1 MVNKVFYKL
10 LKNNIISMENKK
22 IVLEDYMSEPV
33 YLINTTG
40 KDIELEFEKSV
51 ISLKA
56 GAKYMLERGK
66 AQILATQMAN
76 IMFDGKISGKCDEL
90 GIPLHPKMKEFFD
103 NCIKGI
109 NNEQS
114 MSELGIQEVKSEKEE
129 DFEELKDIDAKNKY
143 TLDGVS
149 YPNVGAYAVAC
160 RKKKKEDA
168 LREAQ
173 EKEKAMEE
181 NKSEEEKLKET
192 ISKKEKKSESED
204 DFEEKPEEENDGE

>member
-1 MVNKVFYKL
+1 
-10 LKNNIISMENKK
+10 MEKK
-22 IVLEDYMSEPV
+22 QIVLEDYMAEPV
-33 YLINTTG
+33 YLTNTIG
-40 KDIELEFEKSV
+40 KDIDLQFEKSS

-76 IMFDGKISGKCDEL
+76 IMFDGKISVKCDEL
-90 GIPLHPKMKEFFD
+90 GNPLHPKMKEFFD
-103 NCIKGI
+103 NCIKDI
-109 NNEQS
+109 SKEQS

-149 YPNVGAYAVAC
+149 YSSVGAYAAAC

-168 LREAQ
+168 LKEAQ
-173 EKEKAMEE
+173 EREKVMEE
-181 NKSEEEKLKET
+181 NKSEEDKLKDS
-192 ISKKEKKSESED
+192 IAKKEKKSESED
-204 DFEEKPEEENDGE
+204 DFEEQPDVNEDNKDEE

>member
-1 MVNKVFYKL
+1 
-10 LKNNIISMENKK
+10 MENKK

-33 YLINTTG
+33 YLINITE
-40 KDIELEFEKSV
+40 KDVSLEFEKSV

-76 IMFDGKISGKCDEL
+76 IIFDGKISGKCDEL
-90 GIPLHPKMKEFFD
+90 GNPLHPKMKEFFD

-149 YPNVGAYAVAC
+149 YPNVGAYAAAC

-204 DFEEKPEEENDGE
+204 DFEEKPEEENDEE